1 MRSGDEKIF
10 KIFTGNIFKDSAEE
24 FDDNGNEFIIPSF
37 QRYYTWK
44 ESKVIDLLRD
54 IDESISAGDVSFFL
68 GSILLL
74 KTKNPNIHH
83 VIDGQQ
89 RLVTLSIIMRQIIDY
104 INKDPETNNLD
115 DVKLANRCLIKSKE
129 EDKIDLNKILPANLN
144 PRINFSLKSNDGDF
158 REIVANRNIKNIA
171 NPPILAAFNKI
182 HDHFNNKT
190 QEYLKNYLHYL
201 LHNVRIAFIRV
212 EEKGRYANKIFE
224 TLNDRGETLTQ
235 LDLFK
240 NFVLGYLPDDD
251 KYNDYIMQ
259 CHVKLDYDIDKLA
272 RYFFIYSQMT
282 NGYDKKNNGTNS
294 WYRHWK
300 IKILEKCG
308 KEISD
313 IQTHLQELLYSI
325 NNDIQFYN
333 TSISKEDKL
342 WVGSKQKGEY
352 KDIDNMIDYLR
363 RYSITHSLMFVLVKN
378 YNQHKNNDKDFITLY
393 RCIKILYLFIFRVWL
408 IYGLSRTEKVEEI
421 IANVAYTVNKTKDL
435 VSPSCLME
443 ILKEKGEGTPR
454 IGLIDNDLFISKL
467 TTIKYTNN
475 QMPGEILKKIVH
487 NEQKIDI
494 GGKDNASEVSVEH
507 ILSHSEKHFQSNW
520 ANDFSFV
527 EFLSYRDRLG
537 NMTLLRQDENN
548 NLSKDGNENFK
559 SKKLVYSESGFN
571 ITKEIAKCKSWEASE
586 IEKRQKKIAA
596 KICQALNFPQW
607 AFSKAK

>member
-158 REIVANRNIKNIA
+158 REIVTNRNIKNIA

-182 HDHFNNKT
+182 HDHFYNKT
-190 QEYLKNYLHYL
+190 HEYLKNYLHYL

-212 EEKGRYANKIFE
+212 EEEGRYANKIFE

-259 CHVKLDYDIDKLA
+259 CHEKLDYDIDKLA

-282 NGYDKKNNGTNS
+282 NGYDGKNNGANS

-300 IKILEKCG
+300 IRILEKCG
-308 KEISD
+308 KETPD
-313 IQTHLQELLYSI
+313 IERHLQGLLHSI

-333 TSISKEDKL
+333 TSISRDANL
-342 WVGSKQKGEY
+342 WRSMKKKAGY
-352 KDIDNMIDYLR
+352 KDINNMIYDLKEFVI
-363 RYSITHSLMFVLVKN
+363 SNSLMFVLVKN
-378 YNQHKNNDKDFITLY
+378 YNEHKSNDKAFKSLY

-408 IYGLSRTEKVEEI
+408 IYGFTRIAKMEEI
-421 IANVAYTVNKTKDL
+421 IANVAHTVNNATDL
-435 VSPSCLME
+435 VSPSGLME
-443 ILKEKGEGTPR
+443 ILGEKGEGTPH

-467 TTIKYTNN
+467 TTITYKNTER
-475 QMPGEILKKIVH
+475 PREILKKIVH
-487 NEQKIDI
+487 NEQKIDL
-494 GGKDNASEVSVEH
+494 GGRDNASEVSVEH
-507 ILSHSEKHFQSNW
+507 ILSRGMKHFQNNW
-520 ANDFSFV
+520 VNNFSTVDFSD
-527 EFLSYRDRLG
+527 YKDRLG
-537 NMTLLRQDENN
+537 NMTLLREDENN
-548 NLSKDGNENFK
+548 NLSKDGKENFED
-559 SKKLVYSESGFN
+559 KKLVYGKSDFN
-571 ITKEIAKCKSWEASE
+571 ITKEICEYESWKPENIDERQEKMAKRLCEAVS
-586 IEKRQKKIAA
+586 
-596 KICQALNFPQW
+596 FPEW